1 MNRQART
8 EEKLDRIDKTLRR
21 SDGTVKIYGI
31 NKDGK
36 LLTVVMEK
44 TVNDKWE
51 ITEIAVGGRITG
63 WFPVRRAA

>member
-1 MNRQART
+1 MNRQALA
-8 EEKLDRIDKTLRR
+8 EEQLDRIEKTLRR

-44 TVNDKWE
+44 TADRWD

-63 WFPVRRAA
+63 YFPRRRTA